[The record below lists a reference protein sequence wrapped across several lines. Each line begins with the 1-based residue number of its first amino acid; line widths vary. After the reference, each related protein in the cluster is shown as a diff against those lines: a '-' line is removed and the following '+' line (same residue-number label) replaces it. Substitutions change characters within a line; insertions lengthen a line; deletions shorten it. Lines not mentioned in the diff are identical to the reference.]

1 MELNFTII
9 SWILLG
15 TFISSG
21 GIAIY
26 SHLKG
31 YSNHQIYFTL
41 LMLMIAEWS
50 LMSTLESASITIHAK
65 VFWSKLEYIGAMTS
79 PVFFLRYA
87 IGIAEIRNHWLTKK
101 YWLFWLIPFFV
112 LILTAINELHYLTW
126 IRFTWSEAGNN
137 ILTYHHG
144 PVFYAG
150 MAYSLALVLFAQI
163 LIIKALPDLPATFK
177 RQAWSI
183 IIACIFPFTAALIYA
198 TGHTP
203 LEGLNITILS
213 FSISGLV
220 LLFGITRYRMFDI
233 APFARRRLTEILN
246 DAIILVDNDLKIIYH
261 NPAASELLHLGS
273 KYFYSDLR
281 KVGWLHNACSAHL
294 EYDSDD
300 KEILTN
306 TTDNEW
312 YNIKI
317 IRILDDHDTFQ
328 ANLLIIRNISA
339 KKKLELQTSRL
350 NEELTISHKKLLAIN
365 SQKDKIMS
373 IIGHDLKTPFHQ
385 IISLSH
391 VLKDSIDD
399 FSKEDILA
407 LLDDI
412 SHASEN
418 GMKTLQDL
426 LNWANGQR
434 ESVVVNFENLHLRP
448 VIDNII
454 QSLRLSAAAKQLRF
468 ITNIPDDALIYAD
481 EKMVTVAF
489 RNLLTNA
496 IKFSRPGGNITVTYA
511 NRDNNARIFFTD
523 EGIGMEERDTRK
535 IFTGGINESRPGTN
549 GETGSGLGLMLCREM
564 IINNKGSIEVSSQ
577 PEKGTTFI
585 IDLPQSSTNASLK
598 NTILN

>member
-50 LMSTLESASITIHAK
+50 LMSTLESASVTIEAK
-65 VFWSKLEYIGAMTS
+65 IFWSKLEYIGAMTS

-112 LILTAINELHYLTW
+112 IILTALNELHHLTW
-126 IRFTWSEAGNN
+126 VSFKWSEAGKN
-137 ILTYHHG
+137 ILSYHHG
-144 PVFYAG
+144 MVFYAG
-150 MAYSLALVLFAQI
+150 MAYSLTLVLFAQI

-183 IIACIFPFTAALIYA
+183 IIACIFPFTAALIYV

-246 DAIILVDNDLKIIYH
+246 DAILLVDKDLKIIYH
-261 NPAASELLHLGS
+261 NPAASKLLQLGL

-281 KVGWLHNACSAHL
+281 KVGWLHDACFSYL
-294 EYDSDD
+294 ENDRED

-306 TTDNEW
+306 TADNEW

-317 IRILDDHDTFQ
+317 IRILDDRNVFQ
-328 ANLLIIRNISA
+328 ANLLIITNTSA
-339 KKKLELQTSRL
+339 RKKLELQTNRL
-350 NEELTISHKKLLAIN
+350 NEELTFSHKRLLAIN

-385 IISLSH
+385 IISLSQI
-391 VLKDSIDD
+391 LREGIDG
-399 FSKEDILA
+399 FSKKEILA
-407 LLDDI
+407 LLDDMA
-412 SHASEN
+412 HASEN

-426 LNWANGQR
+426 LNWASGQR
-434 ESVVVNFENLHLRP
+434 ENVVVNFRNLHLYP
-448 VIDNII
+448 LIDSII
-454 QSLRLSAAAKQLRF
+454 QSLRLSAAAKQLGF
-468 ITNIPDDALIYAD
+468 VTDIAEDALIFAD

-489 RNLLTNA
+489 RNLLSNA
-496 IKFSRPGGNITVTYA
+496 IKFSRQGGKITITYVK
-511 NRDNNARIFFTD
+511 RDEGAQILFTD
-523 EGIGMEERDTRK
+523 EGIGIEEKDLK
-535 IFTGGINESRPGTN
+535 KLFAGGINDSRPGTN

-564 IINNKGSIEVSSQ
+564 IHNNKGSIEVKSR
-577 PEKGTTFI
+577 PGKGTTFTVILPVTSNNVTLESI
-585 IDLPQSSTNASLK
+585 ISN
-598 NTILN
+598 

>member
-50 LMSTLESASITIHAK
+50 LMSTLESASVTIEAK
-65 VFWSKLEYIGAMTS
+65 IFWSKLEYIGAMTS

-112 LILTAINELHYLTW
+112 IILTALNELHHLTW
-126 IRFTWSEAGNN
+126 VSFKWSEAGKN
-137 ILTYHHG
+137 ILSYHHG
-144 PVFYAG
+144 MVFYAG
-150 MAYSLALVLFAQI
+150 MAYSLTLVLFAQI

-183 IIACIFPFTAALIYA
+183 IIACIFPFTAALIYV

-246 DAIILVDNDLKIIYH
+246 DAILLVDKDLKIIYH
-261 NPAASELLHLGS
+261 NPAASKLLQLGL

-281 KVGWLHNACSAHL
+281 KVGWLHDACFSYL
-294 EYDSDD
+294 ENDRED

-306 TTDNEW
+306 TADNEW

-317 IRILDDHDTFQ
+317 IRILDDRNVFQ
-328 ANLLIIRNISA
+328 ANLLIITNTSA
-339 KKKLELQTSRL
+339 RKKLELQTNRL
-350 NEELTISHKKLLAIN
+350 NEELTISHKRLLAIN

-385 IISLSH
+385 IISLSQI
-391 VLKDSIDD
+391 LREGIDG
-399 FSKEDILA
+399 FSKKEILA
-407 LLDDI
+407 LLDDMA
-412 SHASEN
+412 HASEN

-426 LNWANGQR
+426 LNWASGQR
-434 ESVVVNFENLHLRP
+434 ENVVVNFRNLHLYP
-448 VIDNII
+448 LIDSII
-454 QSLRLSAAAKQLRF
+454 QSLRLSAAAKQLGF
-468 ITNIPDDALIYAD
+468 VTDIAEDALIFAD

-489 RNLLTNA
+489 RNLLSNA
-496 IKFSRPGGNITVTYA
+496 IKFSRQGGKITITYVK
-511 NRDNNARIFFTD
+511 RDEGAQILFTD
-523 EGIGMEERDTRK
+523 EGIGIEEKDLK
-535 IFTGGINESRPGTN
+535 KLFAGGINDSRPGTN

-564 IINNKGSIEVSSQ
+564 IHNNKGSIEVKSR
-577 PEKGTTFI
+577 PGKGTTFTVILPVTSNNVTLESI
-585 IDLPQSSTNASLK
+585 ISN
-598 NTILN
+598 

>member
-50 LMSTLESASITIHAK
+50 LMSTLESASVTLEAQI
-65 VFWSKLEYIGAMTS
+65 FWPKREYIGAMTS

-112 LILTAINELHYLTW
+112 IILTALNELHHLTW
-126 IRFTWSEAGNN
+126 VSFKWSEAGKN
-137 ILTYHHG
+137 ILSYHHG
-144 PVFYAG
+144 MVFYAG
-150 MAYSLALVLFAQI
+150 MAYSLTLVLFAQI

-183 IIACIFPFTAALIYA
+183 IIACIFPFTAALIYV

-246 DAIILVDNDLKIIYH
+246 DAILLVDKDLKIIYH
-261 NPAASELLHLGS
+261 NPAASKLLQLGL

-281 KVGWLHNACSAHL
+281 KVGWLHDACFSYL
-294 EYDSDD
+294 ENDRED

-306 TTDNEW
+306 TADNEW

-317 IRILDDHDTFQ
+317 IRILDDRNVFQ
-328 ANLLIIRNISA
+328 ANLLIITNTSA
-339 KKKLELQTSRL
+339 RKKLELQTNRL
-350 NEELTISHKKLLAIN
+350 NEELTISHKRLLAIN

-385 IISLSH
+385 IISLSQI
-391 VLKDSIDD
+391 LKEEIDG
-399 FSKEDILA
+399 FSKKEILA
-407 LLDDI
+407 LLDDMA
-412 SHASEN
+412 HASEN

-426 LNWANGQR
+426 LNWASGQR
-434 ESVVVNFENLHLRP
+434 ENVVVNFRNLHLYP
-448 VIDNII
+448 LIDSII
-454 QSLRLSAAAKQLRF
+454 QSLRLSAAAKQLGF
-468 ITNIPDDALIYAD
+468 VTDIAEDALIYAD

-489 RNLLTNA
+489 RNLLSNA
-496 IKFSRPGGNITVTYA
+496 IKFSRHGGKITITYVK
-511 NRDNNARIFFTD
+511 RDEGAQILFTD
-523 EGIGMEERDTRK
+523 EAIGIEEKDLK
-535 IFTGGINESRPGTN
+535 KLFAGGINDSRPGTD

-564 IINNKGSIEVSSQ
+564 IHNNKGSIEVKSH
-577 PEKGTTFI
+577 PGKGTTFTVILPVTSNNVTLESI
-585 IDLPQSSTNASLK
+585 ISN
-598 NTILN
+598 

>member
-41 LMLMIAEWS
+41 LMLMVAEWS
-50 LMSTLESASITIHAK
+50 LMSTLESASVAIEAK
-65 VFWSKLEYIGAMTS
+65 IFWSKLEYIGAMTS

-112 LILTAINELHYLTW
+112 IILTALNELHHLTW
-126 IRFTWSEAGNN
+126 VSFKWSEAGKN
-137 ILTYHHG
+137 ILSYHHG
-144 PVFYAG
+144 MVFYAG
-150 MAYSLALVLFAQI
+150 MAYSLTLVLFAQI

-183 IIACIFPFTAALIYA
+183 IIACIFPFTAALIYV

-246 DAIILVDNDLKIIYH
+246 DAILLVDKDLKIIYH
-261 NPAASELLHLGS
+261 NPAASKLLQLGL

-281 KVGWLHNACSAHL
+281 KVGWLHDACFSYL
-294 EYDSDD
+294 ENDRED

-306 TTDNEW
+306 TADNEW

-317 IRILDDHDTFQ
+317 IRILDDRNVFQ
-328 ANLLIIRNISA
+328 ANLLIITNTSA
-339 KKKLELQTSRL
+339 RKKLELQTNRL
-350 NEELTISHKKLLAIN
+350 NEELTFSHKRLLAIN

-385 IISLSH
+385 IISLSQI
-391 VLKDSIDD
+391 LREGIDG
-399 FSKEDILA
+399 FSKKEILA
-407 LLDDI
+407 LLDDMA
-412 SHASEN
+412 HASEN

-426 LNWANGQR
+426 LNWASGQR
-434 ESVVVNFENLHLRP
+434 ENVVVNFRNLHLYP
-448 VIDNII
+448 LIDSII
-454 QSLRLSAAAKQLRF
+454 QSLRLSAAAKQLGF
-468 ITNIPDDALIYAD
+468 VTDIAEDALIYAD

-489 RNLLTNA
+489 RNLLSNA
-496 IKFSRPGGNITVTYA
+496 IKFSRQGGKITITYVK
-511 NRDNNARIFFTD
+511 RDEGAQILFTD
-523 EGIGMEERDTRK
+523 EGIGIEEKDLK
-535 IFTGGINESRPGTN
+535 KLFAGGINDSRPGTN

-564 IINNKGSIEVSSQ
+564 IHNNKGSIEVKSR
-577 PEKGTTFI
+577 PGKGTTFTVILPVTSNNVTLESI
-585 IDLPQSSTNASLK
+585 ISN
-598 NTILN
+598 

>member
-41 LMLMIAEWS
+41 LMLMVAEWS
-50 LMSTLESASITIHAK
+50 LMSTLESASVTIEAK
-65 VFWSKLEYIGAMTS
+65 IFWSKLEYIGAMTS

-112 LILTAINELHYLTW
+112 IILTALNELHHLTW
-126 IRFTWSEAGNN
+126 VSFKWSEAGKN
-137 ILTYHHG
+137 ILSYHHG
-144 PVFYAG
+144 MVFYAG
-150 MAYSLALVLFAQI
+150 MAYSLTLVLFAQI
-163 LIIKALPDLPATFK
+163 LIITALPDLPATFK

-183 IIACIFPFTAALIYA
+183 IIACIFPFTAALIYV

-246 DAIILVDNDLKIIYH
+246 DAILLVDKDLKIIYH
-261 NPAASELLHLGS
+261 NPAASKLLQLGL

-281 KVGWLHNACSAHL
+281 KVGWLHDACFSYL
-294 EYDSDD
+294 ENDRED

-306 TTDNEW
+306 TADNEW

-317 IRILDDHDTFQ
+317 IRILDDRNVFQ
-328 ANLLIIRNISA
+328 ANLLIITNTSA
-339 KKKLELQTSRL
+339 RKKLELQTNRL
-350 NEELTISHKKLLAIN
+350 NEELTISHKRLLAIN

-385 IISLSH
+385 IISLSQI
-391 VLKDSIDD
+391 LREGIDG
-399 FSKEDILA
+399 FSKKEILA
-407 LLDDI
+407 LLDDMA
-412 SHASEN
+412 HASEN

-426 LNWANGQR
+426 LNWASGQR
-434 ESVVVNFENLHLRP
+434 ENVVVNFRNLHLYP
-448 VIDNII
+448 LIDSII
-454 QSLRLSAAAKQLRF
+454 QSLRLSAAAKQLGF
-468 ITNIPDDALIYAD
+468 VTDIAEDALIYAD

-489 RNLLTNA
+489 RNLLSNA
-496 IKFSRPGGNITVTYA
+496 IKFSRQGGKITITYVK
-511 NRDNNARIFFTD
+511 RDEGAQILFTD
-523 EGIGMEERDTRK
+523 EGIGIEEKDLK
-535 IFTGGINESRPGTN
+535 KLFAGGINDSRPGTN

-564 IINNKGSIEVSSQ
+564 IHNNKGSIEVKSR
-577 PEKGTTFI
+577 PGKGTTFTVILPVTSNNVTLESI
-585 IDLPQSSTNASLK
+585 ISN
-598 NTILN
+598 

>member
-213 FSISGLV
+213 FSISGMV

-246 DAIILVDNDLKIIYH
+246 DAILLVDSDLKIIYH
-261 NPAASELLHLGS
+261 NPAASELLQLGS

-281 KVGWLHNACSAHL
+281 KVGWLHDACFSHL
-294 EYDSDD
+294 ENDRED

-306 TTDNEW
+306 TSDNEW

-317 IRILDDHDTFQ
+317 IRILDDRGSFQ
-328 ANLLIIRNISA
+328 ANLLMIRNISA
-339 KKKLELQTSRL
+339 KKRLEIQTSRL
-350 NEELTISHKKLLAIN
+350 NEELTMSHKRLLAIN

-391 VLKDSIDD
+391 ILKEGIDD
-399 FSKEDILA
+399 FSKEDILS
-407 LLDDI
+407 LLDDM

-434 ESVVVNFENLHLRP
+434 ENVVVNFRNLHLYP
-448 VIDNII
+448 LIDSII
-454 QSLRLSAAAKQLRF
+454 QSLRLSAAAKQLGF
-468 ITNIPDDALIYAD
+468 ITNIAEDARIYAD

-489 RNLLTNA
+489 RNLLSNA
-496 IKFSRPGGNITVTYA
+496 IKFSRQGGKITITYVKLDEGA
-511 NRDNNARIFFTD
+511 QILFTD
-523 EGIGMEERDTRK
+523 EGIGIEEKDLK
-535 IFTGGINESRPGTN
+535 KLFAGGINDSRPGTN

-564 IINNKGSIEVSSQ
+564 IHNNNGSIEVNSQ
-577 PEKGTTFI
+577 PGKGTTFTVILPVPSNNVTLESI
-585 IDLPQSSTNASLK
+585 ISN
-598 NTILN
+598 

>member
-1 MELNFTII
+1 
-9 SWILLG
+9 
-15 TFISSG
+15 
-21 GIAIY
+21 
-26 SHLKG
+26 
-31 YSNHQIYFTL
+31 
-41 LMLMIAEWS
+41 MIAEWS
-50 LMSTLESASITIHAK
+50 LMSTLESASITIQAK
-65 VFWSKLEYIGAMTS
+65 VFWSKLEYIGAMAT

-87 IGIAEIRNHWLTKK
+87 IGIAEIRNHWLTRK
-101 YWLFWLIPFFV
+101 YWLFWLMPFFV
-112 LILTAINELHYLTW
+112 IILTAINELHHLTW
-126 IRFTWSEAGNN
+126 TRFTWSEAGNN

-183 IIACIFPFTAALIYA
+183 NIACIFPFTAALIYV

-246 DAIILVDNDLKIIYH
+246 DAILLVDTDLKIIYH
-261 NPAASELLHLGS
+261 NPAASELLQLGS

-281 KVGWLHNACSAHL
+281 NVGWLHDACYPHL
-294 EYDSDD
+294 EYDSED

-306 TTDNEW
+306 TADNEW

-317 IRILDDHDTFQ
+317 IRILDDRGTFQ
-328 ANLLIIRNISA
+328 ANLLMIRNISA
-339 KKKLELQTSRL
+339 KKRLEIQTSRL
-350 NEELTISHKKLLAIN
+350 NEELSISHKKLLAIN

-385 IISLSH
+385 VISLSQI
-391 VLKDSIDD
+391 LKEGIQD
-399 FSKEDILA
+399 FSKEDMLT
-407 LLDDI
+407 LLDDM

-426 LNWANGQR
+426 LNWAKGQR
-434 ESVVVNFENLHLRP
+434 ENVVVNLENLHLSP
-448 VIDNII
+448 LIDSII

-468 ITNIPDDALIYAD
+468 ITSIPEGALIYAD

-496 IKFSRPGGNITVTYA
+496 IKFSRPGGKITVTYVSKDDYA
-511 NRDNNARIFFTD
+511 KIIFTD
-523 EGIGMEERDTRK
+523 EGIGMEEKDMK
-535 IFTGGINESRPGTN
+535 KLLTGGINDSRPGTN

-564 IINNKGSIEVSSQ
+564 IINNKGSIEVNSQ
-577 PEKGTTFI
+577 PGKGTTFTVI
-585 IDLPQSSTNASLK
+585 LPMKSNNVTLENITSN
-598 NTILN
+598 

>member
-41 LMLMIAEWS
+41 LMLMVAEWS
-50 LMSTLESASITIHAK
+50 LMSTLESASVTIEAK
-65 VFWSKLEYIGAMTS
+65 IFWSKLEYIGAMTS

-112 LILTAINELHYLTW
+112 IILTALNELHHLTW
-126 IRFTWSEAGNN
+126 VSFKWSEAGKN
-137 ILTYHHG
+137 ILSYHHG
-144 PVFYAG
+144 MVFYAG
-150 MAYSLALVLFAQI
+150 MAYSLTLVLFAQI

-183 IIACIFPFTAALIYA
+183 IIACIFPFTAALIYV

-246 DAIILVDNDLKIIYH
+246 DAILLVDKDLKIIYH
-261 NPAASELLHLGS
+261 NPAASKLLQLGL

-281 KVGWLHNACSAHL
+281 KVGWLHDACFSYL
-294 EYDSDD
+294 ENDRED

-306 TTDNEW
+306 TADNEW

-317 IRILDDHDTFQ
+317 IRILDDRNVFQ
-328 ANLLIIRNISA
+328 ANLLIITNTSA
-339 KKKLELQTSRL
+339 RKKLELQTNRL
-350 NEELTISHKKLLAIN
+350 NEELTISHKRLLAIN

-385 IISLSH
+385 IISLSQI
-391 VLKDSIDD
+391 LMEGIDG
-399 FSKEDILA
+399 FSKKEILA
-407 LLDDI
+407 LLDDMA
-412 SHASEN
+412 HASEN

-426 LNWANGQR
+426 LNWASGQR
-434 ESVVVNFENLHLRP
+434 ENVVVNFRNLHLYP
-448 VIDNII
+448 LIDSII
-454 QSLRLSAAAKQLRF
+454 QSLRLSAAAKQLGF
-468 ITNIPDDALIYAD
+468 VTDIAEDALIFAD

-489 RNLLTNA
+489 RNLLSNA
-496 IKFSRPGGNITVTYA
+496 IKFSRQGGKITITYVK
-511 NRDNNARIFFTD
+511 RDEGAQILFTD
-523 EGIGMEERDTRK
+523 EGIGIEEKDLK
-535 IFTGGINESRPGTN
+535 KLFAGGINDSRPGTN

-564 IINNKGSIEVSSQ
+564 IHNNKGSIEVKSR
-577 PEKGTTFI
+577 PGKGTTFTVILPVTSNNVTLESI
-585 IDLPQSSTNASLK
+585 ISN
-598 NTILN
+598 

>member
-50 LMSTLESASITIHAK
+50 LMSTLESASVTIEAK
-65 VFWSKLEYIGAMTS
+65 IFWSKLEYIGAMTS

-112 LILTAINELHYLTW
+112 IILTALNELHHLTW
-126 IRFTWSEAGNN
+126 VSFKWSEAGKN
-137 ILTYHHG
+137 ILSYHHG
-144 PVFYAG
+144 MVFYAG
-150 MAYSLALVLFAQI
+150 MAYSLTLVLFAQI

-183 IIACIFPFTAALIYA
+183 IIACIFPFTAALIYV

-246 DAIILVDNDLKIIYH
+246 DAILLVDKDLKIIYH
-261 NPAASELLHLGS
+261 NPAASKLLQLGL

-281 KVGWLHNACSAHL
+281 KVGWLHDACFSYL
-294 EYDSDD
+294 ENDRED

-306 TTDNEW
+306 TADNEW

-317 IRILDDHDTFQ
+317 IRILDDRNVFQ
-328 ANLLIIRNISA
+328 ANLLIITNTSA
-339 KKKLELQTSRL
+339 RKKLELQTNRL
-350 NEELTISHKKLLAIN
+350 NEELTISHKRLLAIN

-385 IISLSH
+385 IISLSQI
-391 VLKDSIDD
+391 LREGIDG
-399 FSKEDILA
+399 FSKKEILA
-407 LLDDI
+407 LLDDMA
-412 SHASEN
+412 HASEN

-426 LNWANGQR
+426 LNWASGQR
-434 ESVVVNFENLHLRP
+434 ENVVVNFRNLHLYP
-448 VIDNII
+448 LIDSII
-454 QSLRLSAAAKQLRF
+454 QSLRLSAAAKQLGF
-468 ITNIPDDALIYAD
+468 VTDIAEDALIYAD

-489 RNLLTNA
+489 RNLLSNA
-496 IKFSRPGGNITVTYA
+496 IKFSRQGGKITITYVK
-511 NRDNNARIFFTD
+511 RDEGAQILFTD
-523 EGIGMEERDTRK
+523 EGIGIEEKDLK
-535 IFTGGINESRPGTN
+535 KLFAGGINDSRPGTN

-564 IINNKGSIEVSSQ
+564 IHNNKGSIEVKSR
-577 PEKGTTFI
+577 PGKGTTFTVILPVTSNNVTLESI
-585 IDLPQSSTNASLK
+585 ISN
-598 NTILN
+598 

>member
-41 LMLMIAEWS
+41 LMLMVAEWS
-50 LMSTLESASITIHAK
+50 LMSTLESASVTIEAK
-65 VFWSKLEYIGAMTS
+65 IFWSKLEYIGAMTS

-112 LILTAINELHYLTW
+112 IILTALNELHHLTW
-126 IRFTWSEAGNN
+126 VSFKWSEAGKN
-137 ILTYHHG
+137 ILSYHHG
-144 PVFYAG
+144 MVFYAG
-150 MAYSLALVLFAQI
+150 MAYSLTLVLFAQI

-183 IIACIFPFTAALIYA
+183 IIACIFPFTAALIYV

-246 DAIILVDNDLKIIYH
+246 DAILLVDKDLKIIYH
-261 NPAASELLHLGS
+261 NPAASKLLQLGL

-281 KVGWLHNACSAHL
+281 KVGWLHDACFSYL
-294 EYDSDD
+294 ENDRED

-306 TTDNEW
+306 TADNEW

-317 IRILDDHDTFQ
+317 IRILDDRNVFQ
-328 ANLLIIRNISA
+328 ANLLIITNTSA
-339 KKKLELQTSRL
+339 RKKLELQTNRL
-350 NEELTISHKKLLAIN
+350 NEELTFSHKRLLAIN

-385 IISLSH
+385 IISLSQI
-391 VLKDSIDD
+391 LREGIDG
-399 FSKEDILA
+399 FSKKEILA
-407 LLDDI
+407 LLDDMA
-412 SHASEN
+412 HASEN

-426 LNWANGQR
+426 LNWASGQR
-434 ESVVVNFENLHLRP
+434 ENVVVNFRNLHLYP
-448 VIDNII
+448 LIDSII
-454 QSLRLSAAAKQLRF
+454 QSLRLSAAAKQLGF
-468 ITNIPDDALIYAD
+468 VTDIAEDALIYAD

-489 RNLLTNA
+489 RNLLSNA
-496 IKFSRPGGNITVTYA
+496 IKFSRQGGKITITYVK
-511 NRDNNARIFFTD
+511 RDEGAQILFTD
-523 EGIGMEERDTRK
+523 EGIGIEEKDLK
-535 IFTGGINESRPGTN
+535 KLFAGGINDSRPGTN

-564 IINNKGSIEVSSQ
+564 IHNNKGSIEVKSR
-577 PEKGTTFI
+577 PGKGTTFTVILPVTSNNVTLESI
-585 IDLPQSSTNASLK
+585 ISN
-598 NTILN
+598 

>member
-1 MELNFTII
+1 MELNFTFI
-9 SWILLG
+9 SWILLA
-15 TFISSG
+15 TCLSSG

-50 LMSTLESASITIHAK
+50 LMSTLESASITIQAK
-65 VFWSKLEYIGAMTS
+65 VFWSKLEYIGAMAT

-87 IGIAEIRNHWLTKK
+87 IGIAEIRNHWLTRK
-101 YWLFWLIPFFV
+101 YWLFWLMPFFV
-112 LILTAINELHYLTW
+112 IILTAINELHHLTW
-126 IRFTWSEAGNN
+126 TRFTWSEAGNN

-183 IIACIFPFTAALIYA
+183 NIACIFPFTAALIYV

-246 DAIILVDNDLKIIYH
+246 DAILLVDTDLKIIYH
-261 NPAASELLHLGS
+261 NPAASELLQLGS

-281 KVGWLHNACSAHL
+281 NVGWLHDACYPHL
-294 EYDSDD
+294 EYDSED

-306 TTDNEW
+306 TADNEW

-317 IRILDDHDTFQ
+317 IRILDDRGTFQ
-328 ANLLIIRNISA
+328 ANLLMIRNISA
-339 KKKLELQTSRL
+339 KKRLEIQTSRL
-350 NEELTISHKKLLAIN
+350 NEELSISHKKLLAIN

-385 IISLSH
+385 VISLSQI
-391 VLKDSIDD
+391 LKEGIQD
-399 FSKEDILA
+399 FSKEEILA
-407 LLDDI
+407 LLDDM

-426 LNWANGQR
+426 LNWAKGQR
-434 ESVVVNFENLHLRP
+434 ENVVVNLENLHLSP
-448 VIDNII
+448 LIDSII
-454 QSLRLSAAAKQLRF
+454 QSLRLSAAAKQLGF
-468 ITNIPDDALIYAD
+468 ITSIPEDALIFAD

-496 IKFSRPGGNITVTYA
+496 IKFSRPGGKITVTYV
-511 NRDNNARIFFTD
+511 NRDDYAKIIFAD
-523 EGIGMEERDTRK
+523 EGIGMEEKDMK
-535 IFTGGINESRPGTN
+535 KLFTGGINDSRPGTN

-564 IINNKGSIEVSSQ
+564 IINNKGSIEVNSQ
-577 PEKGTTFI
+577 PGKGTTFTVI
-585 IDLPQSSTNASLK
+585 LPMKSNNVTLENITSN
-598 NTILN
+598 

>member
-1 MELNFTII
+1 MELNFTFI
-9 SWILLG
+9 SWILLA
-15 TFISSG
+15 TCLSSG

-50 LMSTLESASITIHAK
+50 LMSTLESASITIQAK
-65 VFWSKLEYIGAMTS
+65 VFWSKLEYIGAMAT

-87 IGIAEIRNHWLTKK
+87 IGIAEIRNHWLTRK
-101 YWLFWLIPFFV
+101 YWLFWLMPFFV
-112 LILTAINELHYLTW
+112 IILTAINELHHLTW
-126 IRFTWSEAGNN
+126 TRFTWSEAGNN

-183 IIACIFPFTAALIYA
+183 NIACIFPFTAALIYV

-246 DAIILVDNDLKIIYH
+246 DAILLVDTDLKIIYH
-261 NPAASELLHLGS
+261 NPAASELLQLGS

-281 KVGWLHNACSAHL
+281 NVGWLHDACYPHL
-294 EYDSDD
+294 EYDSED

-306 TTDNEW
+306 TADNEW

-317 IRILDDHDTFQ
+317 IRILDDRGTFQ
-328 ANLLIIRNISA
+328 ANLLMIRNISA
-339 KKKLELQTSRL
+339 KKRLEIQTSRL
-350 NEELTISHKKLLAIN
+350 NEELSISHKKLLAIN

-385 IISLSH
+385 VISLSQI
-391 VLKDSIDD
+391 LKEGIQD
-399 FSKEDILA
+399 FSEEEILA
-407 LLDDI
+407 LLDDM

-426 LNWANGQR
+426 LNWAKGQR
-434 ESVVVNFENLHLRP
+434 ENVVVDSESLHLSP
-448 VIDNII
+448 LINSII
-454 QSLRLSAAAKQLRF
+454 QSLRLSAAAKQLGF
-468 ITNIPDDALIYAD
+468 ITSIPEDALIFAD

-496 IKFSRPGGNITVTYA
+496 IKFSRPGGKITVTYV
-511 NRDNNARIFFTD
+511 NRDDYAKIIFAD
-523 EGIGMEERDTRK
+523 EGIGMEEKDMK
-535 IFTGGINESRPGTN
+535 KLFTGGINDSRPGTN

-564 IINNKGSIEVSSQ
+564 IINNKGSIEVNSQ
-577 PEKGTTFI
+577 PGKGTTFTVI
-585 IDLPQSSTNASLK
+585 LPMKSNNVTLENITSN
-598 NTILN
+598 

>member
-1 MELNFTII
+1 
-9 SWILLG
+9 
-15 TFISSG
+15 
-21 GIAIY
+21 
-26 SHLKG
+26 
-31 YSNHQIYFTL
+31 
-41 LMLMIAEWS
+41 MIAEWS
-50 LMSTLESASITIHAK
+50 LMSTLESASITIQAK
-65 VFWSKLEYIGAMTS
+65 VFWSKLEYIGAMAT

-87 IGIAEIRNHWLTKK
+87 IGIAEIRNHWLTRK
-101 YWLFWLIPFFV
+101 YWLFWLMPFFV
-112 LILTAINELHYLTW
+112 IILTAINELHHLTW
-126 IRFTWSEAGNN
+126 TRFTWSEAGNN

-183 IIACIFPFTAALIYA
+183 NIACIFPFTAALIYV

-246 DAIILVDNDLKIIYH
+246 DAILLVDTDLKIIYH
-261 NPAASELLHLGS
+261 NPAASELLQLGS

-281 KVGWLHNACSAHL
+281 NVGWLHDACYPHL
-294 EYDSDD
+294 EYDSED

-306 TTDNEW
+306 TADNEW

-317 IRILDDHDTFQ
+317 IRILDDRGTFQ
-328 ANLLIIRNISA
+328 ANLLMIRNISA
-339 KKKLELQTSRL
+339 KKRLEIQTSRL
-350 NEELTISHKKLLAIN
+350 NEELSISHKKLLAIN

-385 IISLSH
+385 VISLSQI
-391 VLKDSIDD
+391 LKEGIQD
-399 FSKEDILA
+399 FSKEEILA
-407 LLDDI
+407 LLDDM

-426 LNWANGQR
+426 LNWAKGQR
-434 ESVVVNFENLHLRP
+434 ENVVVDSESLHLSP
-448 VIDNII
+448 LINSII
-454 QSLRLSAAAKQLRF
+454 QSLRLSAAAKQLGF
-468 ITNIPDDALIYAD
+468 ITSIPEDALIFAD

-496 IKFSRPGGNITVTYA
+496 IKFSRPGGKITVTYV
-511 NRDNNARIFFTD
+511 NRDDYAKIIFAD
-523 EGIGMEERDTRK
+523 EGIGMEEKDMK
-535 IFTGGINESRPGTN
+535 KLFTGGINDSRPGTN

-564 IINNKGSIEVSSQ
+564 IINNKGSIEVNSQ
-577 PEKGTTFI
+577 PGKGTTFTVI
-585 IDLPQSSTNASLK
+585 LPMKSNNVTLENITSN
-598 NTILN
+598 

>member
-50 LMSTLESASITIHAK
+50 LMSTLESASVTIEAK
-65 VFWSKLEYIGAMTS
+65 IFWSKLEYIGAMTS

-112 LILTAINELHYLTW
+112 IILTALNELHHLTW
-126 IRFTWSEAGNN
+126 VSFKWSEAGKN
-137 ILTYHHG
+137 ILSYHHG
-144 PVFYAG
+144 MVFYAG
-150 MAYSLALVLFAQI
+150 MAYSLTLVLFAQI

-183 IIACIFPFTAALIYA
+183 IIACIFPFTAALIYV

-246 DAIILVDNDLKIIYH
+246 DAILLVDKDLKIIYH
-261 NPAASELLHLGS
+261 NPAASKLLQLGL

-281 KVGWLHNACSAHL
+281 KVGWLHDACFSYL
-294 EYDSDD
+294 ENDRED

-306 TTDNEW
+306 TADNEW

-317 IRILDDHDTFQ
+317 IRILDDRNVFQ
-328 ANLLIIRNISA
+328 ANLLIITNTSA
-339 KKKLELQTSRL
+339 RKKLELQTNRL
-350 NEELTISHKKLLAIN
+350 NEELTISHKRLLAIN

-385 IISLSH
+385 IISLSQI
-391 VLKDSIDD
+391 LKEEIDG
-399 FSKEDILA
+399 FSKKEILA
-407 LLDDI
+407 LLDDMA
-412 SHASEN
+412 HASEN

-426 LNWANGQR
+426 LNWASGQR
-434 ESVVVNFENLHLRP
+434 ENVVVNFRNLHLYP
-448 VIDNII
+448 LIDSII
-454 QSLRLSAAAKQLRF
+454 QSLRLSAAAKQLGF
-468 ITNIPDDALIYAD
+468 VTDIAEDALIYAD

-489 RNLLTNA
+489 RNLLSNA
-496 IKFSRPGGNITVTYA
+496 IKFSRHGGKITITYVK
-511 NRDNNARIFFTD
+511 RDEGAQILFTD
-523 EGIGMEERDTRK
+523 EGIGIEEKDLK
-535 IFTGGINESRPGTN
+535 KLFAGGINDSRPGTD

-564 IINNKGSIEVSSQ
+564 IHNNKGSIEVKSH
-577 PEKGTTFI
+577 PGKGTTFTVILPVTSNNVTLESI
-585 IDLPQSSTNASLK
+585 ISN
-598 NTILN
+598 

>member
-50 LMSTLESASITIHAK
+50 LMSTLESASVTIEAK
-65 VFWSKLEYIGAMTS
+65 IFWSKLEYIGAMTS

-112 LILTAINELHYLTW
+112 IILTALNELHHLTW
-126 IRFTWSEAGNN
+126 VSFKWSEAGKN
-137 ILTYHHG
+137 ILSYHHG
-144 PVFYAG
+144 MVFYAG
-150 MAYSLALVLFAQI
+150 MAYSLTLVLFAQI
-163 LIIKALPDLPATFK
+163 LIIKALPDLPATYK

-183 IIACIFPFTAALIYA
+183 IIACIFPFTAALIYV

-246 DAIILVDNDLKIIYH
+246 DAILLVDKDLKIIYH
-261 NPAASELLHLGS
+261 NPAASKLLQLGL

-281 KVGWLHNACSAHL
+281 KVGWLHDACFSYL
-294 EYDSDD
+294 ENDRED

-306 TTDNEW
+306 TADNEW

-317 IRILDDHDTFQ
+317 IRILDDRNVFQ
-328 ANLLIIRNISA
+328 ANLLIITNTSA
-339 KKKLELQTSRL
+339 RKKLELQTNRL
-350 NEELTISHKKLLAIN
+350 NEELTISHKRLLAIN

-385 IISLSH
+385 IISLSQI
-391 VLKDSIDD
+391 LREGIDG
-399 FSKEDILA
+399 FSKKEILA
-407 LLDDI
+407 LLDDMA
-412 SHASEN
+412 HASEN

-426 LNWANGQR
+426 LNWASGQR
-434 ESVVVNFENLHLRP
+434 ENVVVNFRNLHLYP
-448 VIDNII
+448 LIDSII
-454 QSLRLSAAAKQLRF
+454 QSLRLSAAAKQLGF
-468 ITNIPDDALIYAD
+468 VTDIAEDALIYAD

-489 RNLLTNA
+489 RNLLSNA
-496 IKFSRPGGNITVTYA
+496 IKFSRQGGKITITYVK
-511 NRDNNARIFFTD
+511 RDEGAQILFTD
-523 EGIGMEERDTRK
+523 EGIGIEEKDLK
-535 IFTGGINESRPGTN
+535 KLFAGGINDSRPGTN

-564 IINNKGSIEVSSQ
+564 IHNNKGSIEVKSR
-577 PEKGTTFI
+577 PGKGTTFTVILPVTSNNVTLESI
-585 IDLPQSSTNASLK
+585 ISN
-598 NTILN
+598 

>member
-50 LMSTLESASITIHAK
+50 LMSTLESASITIQAK
-65 VFWSKLEYIGAMTS
+65 VFWSKLEYIGAMTT

-87 IGIAEIRNHWLTKK
+87 IGIAEIRNHWLTRK
-101 YWLFWLIPFFV
+101 YWLFWLMPFLV
-112 LILTAINELHYLTW
+112 IILTAINELHLLTW
-126 IRFTWSEAGNN
+126 TRFTWSEAGNN

-150 MAYSLALVLFAQI
+150 MAYSLILVLFAQT
-163 LIIKALPDLPATFK
+163 LIINALPDLPATFK

-246 DAIILVDNDLKIIYH
+246 DAILLVDNDLKIIYH
-261 NPAASELLHLGS
+261 NPAASELLQLGS

-294 EYDSDD
+294 EYDRED

-306 TTDNEW
+306 TTNNEW

-317 IRILDDHDTFQ
+317 IRILDDRGAFQ
-328 ANLLIIRNISA
+328 ANLLMIRNISA
-339 KKKLELQTSRL
+339 EKRLEIQTSRL

-385 IISLSH
+385 VISLSQI
-391 VLKDSIDD
+391 LKEGIHD

-407 LLDDI
+407 LLNDM

-426 LNWANGQR
+426 LNWAKGQR
-434 ESVVVNFENLHLRP
+434 ENVVVDFENLHLSP
-448 VIDNII
+448 LMDSII
-454 QSLRLSAAAKQLRF
+454 QNLRLSAAAKQLRF
-468 ITNIPDDALIYAD
+468 ITSIPEDAFIHAD

-496 IKFSRPGGNITVTYA
+496 IKFSRPGGKITVTYTKMNDFA
-511 NRDNNARIFFTD
+511 KIIFTD
-523 EGIGMEERDTRK
+523 EGIGMEEKDMNK
-535 IFTGGINESRPGTN
+535 LFTGGINDSRPGTN

-564 IINNKGSIEVSSQ
+564 IINNKGSIEVNSL
-577 PEKGTTFI
+577 PGEGTTFTVI
-585 IDLPQSSTNASLK
+585 LPVTSNNISPENAISK
-598 NTILN
+598 

>member
-41 LMLMIAEWS
+41 LMLMVAEWS
-50 LMSTLESASITIHAK
+50 LMSTLESASVTIEAK
-65 VFWSKLEYIGAMTS
+65 IFWSKLEYIGAMTS

-112 LILTAINELHYLTW
+112 IILTALNELHHLTW
-126 IRFTWSEAGNN
+126 VSFKWSEAGKN
-137 ILTYHHG
+137 ILSYHHG
-144 PVFYAG
+144 MVFYAG
-150 MAYSLALVLFAQI
+150 MAYSLTLVLFAQI

-183 IIACIFPFTAALIYA
+183 IIACIFPFTAALIYV

-246 DAIILVDNDLKIIYH
+246 DAILLVDKDLKIIYH
-261 NPAASELLHLGS
+261 NPAASKLLQLGL

-281 KVGWLHNACSAHL
+281 KVGWLHDACFSYL
-294 EYDSDD
+294 ENDRED

-306 TTDNEW
+306 TADNEW

-317 IRILDDHDTFQ
+317 IRILDDRNVFQ
-328 ANLLIIRNISA
+328 ANLLIITNTSA
-339 KKKLELQTSRL
+339 RKKLELQTNRL
-350 NEELTISHKKLLAIN
+350 NEELTISHKRLLAIN

-385 IISLSH
+385 IISLSQI
-391 VLKDSIDD
+391 LREGIDG
-399 FSKEDILA
+399 FSKKEILA
-407 LLDDI
+407 LLDDMA
-412 SHASEN
+412 HASEN

-426 LNWANGQR
+426 LNWASGQR
-434 ESVVVNFENLHLRP
+434 ENVVVNFRNLHLYP
-448 VIDNII
+448 LIDSII
-454 QSLRLSAAAKQLRF
+454 QSLRLSAAAKQLGF
-468 ITNIPDDALIYAD
+468 VTDIAEDALIYAD

-489 RNLLTNA
+489 RNLLSNA
-496 IKFSRPGGNITVTYA
+496 IKFSRQGGKITITYVK
-511 NRDNNARIFFTD
+511 RDEGAQILFTD
-523 EGIGMEERDTRK
+523 EGIGIEEKDLK
-535 IFTGGINESRPGTN
+535 KLFAGGINDSRPGTN

-564 IINNKGSIEVSSQ
+564 IHNNKGSIEVKSR
-577 PEKGTTFI
+577 PGKGTTFTVILPVTSNNVTLESI
-585 IDLPQSSTNASLK
+585 ISN
-598 NTILN
+598 

>member
-1 MELNFTII
+1 
-9 SWILLG
+9 
-15 TFISSG
+15 
-21 GIAIY
+21 
-26 SHLKG
+26 
-31 YSNHQIYFTL
+31 
-41 LMLMIAEWS
+41 
-50 LMSTLESASITIHAK
+50 
-65 VFWSKLEYIGAMTS
+65 
-79 PVFFLRYA
+79 
-87 IGIAEIRNHWLTKK
+87 
-101 YWLFWLIPFFV
+101 
-112 LILTAINELHYLTW
+112 
-126 IRFTWSEAGNN
+126 
-137 ILTYHHG
+137 
-144 PVFYAG
+144 
-150 MAYSLALVLFAQI
+150 
-163 LIIKALPDLPATFK
+163 
-177 RQAWSI
+177 
-183 IIACIFPFTAALIYA
+183 
-198 TGHTP
+198 
-203 LEGLNITILS
+203 
-213 FSISGLV
+213 
-220 LLFGITRYRMFDI
+220 
-233 APFARRRLTEILN
+233 
-246 DAIILVDNDLKIIYH
+246 
-261 NPAASELLHLGS
+261 
-273 KYFYSDLR
+273 
-281 KVGWLHNACSAHL
+281 
-294 EYDSDD
+294 
-300 KEILTN
+300 
-306 TTDNEW
+306 
-312 YNIKI
+312 
-317 IRILDDHDTFQ
+317 
-328 ANLLIIRNISA
+328 
-339 KKKLELQTSRL
+339 
-350 NEELTISHKKLLAIN
+350 
-365 SQKDKIMS
+365 MS

>member
-1 MELNFTII
+1 MELNFTFI
-9 SWILLG
+9 SWILLA
-15 TFISSG
+15 TCLSSG

-50 LMSTLESASITIHAK
+50 LMSTLESASITIQAK
-65 VFWSKLEYIGAMTS
+65 VFWSKLEYIGAMAT

-87 IGIAEIRNHWLTKK
+87 IGIAEIRNHWLTRK
-101 YWLFWLIPFFV
+101 YWLFWLMPFFV
-112 LILTAINELHYLTW
+112 IILTAINELHHLTW
-126 IRFTWSEAGNN
+126 TRFTWSEAGNN

-183 IIACIFPFTAALIYA
+183 NIACIFPFTAALIYV

-246 DAIILVDNDLKIIYH
+246 DAILLVDTDLKIIYH
-261 NPAASELLHLGS
+261 NPAASELLQLGS

-281 KVGWLHNACSAHL
+281 NVGWLHDACYPHL
-294 EYDSDD
+294 EYDSED

-306 TTDNEW
+306 TADNEW

-317 IRILDDHDTFQ
+317 IRILDDRGTFQ
-328 ANLLIIRNISA
+328 ANLLMIRNISA
-339 KKKLELQTSRL
+339 KKRLEIQTSRL
-350 NEELTISHKKLLAIN
+350 NEELSISHKKLLAIN

-385 IISLSH
+385 VISLSQI
-391 VLKDSIDD
+391 LKEGIQD
-399 FSKEDILA
+399 FSKEEILA
-407 LLDDI
+407 LLDDM

-426 LNWANGQR
+426 LNWAKGQR
-434 ESVVVNFENLHLRP
+434 ENVVVDSESLHLSP
-448 VIDNII
+448 LINSII
-454 QSLRLSAAAKQLRF
+454 QSLRLSAAAKQLGF
-468 ITNIPDDALIYAD
+468 ITSIPEDALIFAD

-496 IKFSRPGGNITVTYA
+496 IKFSRPGGKITVTYV
-511 NRDNNARIFFTD
+511 NRDDYAKIIFAD
-523 EGIGMEERDTRK
+523 EGIGMEEKDMK
-535 IFTGGINESRPGTN
+535 KLFTGGINDSRPGTN

-564 IINNKGSIEVSSQ
+564 IINNKGSIEVNSQ
-577 PEKGTTFI
+577 PGKGTTFTVI
-585 IDLPQSSTNASLK
+585 LPMKSNNVTLENITSN
-598 NTILN
+598 